1 MDASF
6 DRKSYYFAE
15 ATALAGKLLLPL
27 EQEIKPQAF
36 AKLPDKGGYL
46 AQRADKFRVESAI
59 SYESAHTQVA
69 GNREKKPGHGYSTLV
84 TSVIEGLNILDV
96 VTADLVVA
104 QISTE
109 HPLYGEGYVPSIT
122 FLGTR
127 FENLRIAGHEVKLKL
142 CLDIFGKKPE
152 NDEPYTRSPEFVN
165 HVAEQHARVREQES
179 GHESPLEGLL
189 QRFNLVPESFANSTG
204 DEENVEC
211 SLVDKAEGTYPAQT
225 SGHVIHVPH
234 FGTIHL
240 AQLRLKHDDFKTG
253 TRTPRRTHVELTMVD
268 ADMGCISHGTV
279 QAATTRTNGMPGG

>member
-36 AKLPDKGGYL
+36 AKLPDKGGYV
-46 AQRADKFRVESAI
+46 AQRTDKFRVESAI

-109 HPLYGEGYVPSIT
+109 HPLDGYVPSVT

-127 FENLRIAGHEVKLKL
+127 FENLRIAGHEVKLEL
-142 CLDIFGKKPE
+142 CLDIFGEKPD
-152 NDEPYTRSPEFVN
+152 NDAPYTRSPEFVN
-165 HVAEQHARVREQES
+165 RVAEQHARVREQES
-179 GHESPLEGLL
+179 GHENPLEELL
-189 QRFNLVPESFANSTG
+189 QRFTLVPESFANSTG

-211 SLVDKAEGTYPAQT
+211 SLVNKAEGTYPGQT

-240 AQLRLKHDDFKTG
+240 ARLRLKHDDFKPG
-253 TRTPRRTHVELTMVD
+253 TRTPRRTHAELTMID
-268 ADMGCISHGTV
+268 ADMGCISHGQV
-279 QAATTRTNGMPGG
+279 QAASAKTNGMPAG

>member
-27 EQEIKPQAF
+27 DQEIKPQAF
-36 AKLPDKGGYL
+36 AKLPDKGGYV
-46 AQRADKFRVESAI
+46 AQRANKFRVESAI
-59 SYESAHTQVA
+59 SYEAAHTQVA

-109 HPLYGEGYVPSIT
+109 HPLDGYVPSVT

-127 FENLRIAGHEVKLKL
+127 FENLRIAGHEVKLEL

-179 GHESPLEGLL
+179 GHESPLEELL
-189 QRFNLVPESFANSTG
+189 QRFSLVPESFANSTG

-211 SLVDKAEGTYPAQT
+211 SLVDKAEGAYPGQT

-240 AQLRLKHDDFKTG
+240 ARLRLKHDDFKPG
-253 TRTPRRTHVELTMVD
+253 TRTPRRTHAELTMID
-268 ADMGCISHGTV
+268 ADMGCISHGQV
-279 QAATTRTNGMPGG
+279 QAATTRTNGMPGGG

>member
-109 HPLYGEGYVPSIT
+109 HPLYGE
-122 FLGTR
+122 
-127 FENLRIAGHEVKLKL
+127 
-142 CLDIFGKKPE
+142 
-152 NDEPYTRSPEFVN
+152 
-165 HVAEQHARVREQES
+165 
-179 GHESPLEGLL
+179 
-189 QRFNLVPESFANSTG
+189 
-204 DEENVEC
+204 
-211 SLVDKAEGTYPAQT
+211 
-225 SGHVIHVPH
+225 
-234 FGTIHL
+234 
-240 AQLRLKHDDFKTG
+240 
-253 TRTPRRTHVELTMVD
+253 
-268 ADMGCISHGTV
+268 
-279 QAATTRTNGMPGG
+279 

>member
-36 AKLPDKGGYL
+36 AKLPDVGGYL

-109 HPLYGEGYVPSIT
+109 HPLDGYVPSIT

-142 CLDIFGKKPE
+142 CLDIFGTKPE
-152 NDEPYTRSPEFVN
+152 NDAPYTRSPEFVN
-165 HVAEQHARVREQES
+165 RVAEQHARVREQES
-179 GHESPLEGLL
+179 GHESPLGELL
-189 QRFNLVPESFANSTG
+189 ERFNFVPESFANSTG

-211 SLVDKAEGTYPAQT
+211 SLVDKAEGTYPGQT

-240 AQLRLKHDDFKTG
+240 ARLRLKHDDFKPG
-253 TRTPRRTHVELTMVD
+253 TRTPRKTHLELTMVD
-268 ADMGCISHGTV
+268 ADMGCVSHGQV
-279 QAATTRTNGMPGG
+279 QGATAKTNGMPTG

>member
-1 MDASF
+1 MDASSE
-6 DRKSYYFAE
+6 RKPYYFAE
-15 ATALAGKLLLPL
+15 ATALSGKLLLPL
-27 EQEIKPQAF
+27 EQEIQRQAF
-36 AKLPDKGGYL
+36 AKLPDKGGYV

-69 GNREKKPGHGYSTLV
+69 GNREKKQGRGYNTLV

-109 HPLYGEGYVPSIT
+109 HPPDGGGFVPSIT

-142 CLDIFGKKPE
+142 CLDIFGKRLE
-152 NDEPYTRSPEFVN
+152 DDSPYTRSPEFVN
-165 HVAEQHARVREQES
+165 KVAEQHARVREQES
-179 GHESPLEGLL
+179 SHENPLKELL
-189 QRFNLVPESFANSTG
+189 ERFNIVPETFANSTG
-204 DEENVEC
+204 EEENVEC
-211 SLVDKAEGTYPAQT
+211 SLVDKAEGTYPGQT

-240 AQLRLKHDDFKTG
+240 ARLRLKHDDFKPG
-253 TRTPRRTHVELTMVD
+253 TRTPRKTHLELTMVD
-268 ADMGCISHGTV
+268 ADMGCVSHGQV
-279 QAATTRTNGMPGG
+279 QGATAKTNGMPTG